1 VFLVYVVF
9 YQYCHVALQR
19 IDGSRILVVEGVVS
33 TRPST
38 IKLNFLSL
46 AIFYT
51 TPTRTALLQAEI
63 SSVRSRSAE
72 SAQALLDAHRKES
85 AETLVLHSV
94 SQRTASRFCAAVSL
108 LLYNPSDYD

>member
-1 VFLVYVVF
+1 MLLVYVA
-9 YQYCHVALQR
+9 YHYCLVALQR
-19 IDGSRILVVEGVVS
+19 TDGSRVLVFEGVVS

-38 IKLNFLSL
+38 IKLNLLSL
-46 AIFYT
+46 AIFYA
-51 TPTRTALLQAEI
+51 TPTHTALVQAEI

-72 SAQALLDAHRKES
+72 SAQALLEAHRKES

-94 SQRTASRFCAAVSL
+94 RQRTASRFCAAVTP